1 MIESDLTL
9 IEILGL
15 GVAQEVAAYKRYQL
29 MAQRVSNPLVK
40 EKFHSLAREEQS
52 HRELLYDMLKKYS
65 GEDKPPLPKKA
76 PREYSAEEMKELPL
90 HEIIELAIRKE
101 IEAQEFYKEAALKA
115 SDPKGRQL
123 LQYLATYEE
132 GHERA
137 LKQELDALTKYP
149 QWFEI
154 DGPDI
159 QLVGP

>member
-9 IEILGL
+9 IEVLGL

-40 EKFHSLAREEQS
+40 EKFHSLANEEKS
-52 HRELLYDMLKKYS
+52 HRELLYGMLKKYT
-65 GEDKPPLPKKA
+65 GEEKPPLPRKA
-76 PREYSAEEMKELPL
+76 PREYTAAEMKEMPL
-90 HEIIELAIRKE
+90 HKILELAIQKE

-115 SDPKGRQL
+115 RDPKGKQL

-137 LKQELDALTKYP
+137 LKQELDAITKYP

-154 DGPDI
+154 EGPDI